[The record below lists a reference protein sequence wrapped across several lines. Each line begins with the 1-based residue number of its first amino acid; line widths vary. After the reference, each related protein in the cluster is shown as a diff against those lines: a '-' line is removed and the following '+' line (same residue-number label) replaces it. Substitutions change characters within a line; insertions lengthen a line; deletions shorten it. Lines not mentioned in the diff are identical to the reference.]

1 MHKASFIT
9 VPNRNPK
16 RAPAPERNADLMS
29 ASPKSS
35 PTIAPK
41 NGPRINPHGRKNNPI
56 TEPMNAPQL
65 PHLVPPL
72 YLLPSTGIK

>member
-16 RAPAPERNADLMS
+16 RA
-29 ASPKSS
+29 
-35 PTIAPK
+35 APK